1 MRKLASFVATLL
13 IISILIFF
21 MFNILPGNPALS
33 ILGTEADPGQVALLE
48 AQLGLDAPLP
58 NRYFDWVTGIFTGDF
73 GESYRYSMPVFDVIA
88 ERIPLSL
95 FIGVYALAL
104 TVIIG
109 LPLGI
114 LIARTDGKWYS
125 LMMNII
131 TQLGIST
138 PSFWIG
144 FILIFVFA
152 VWLGWFPTYGFV
164 HWSESILGSLRSF
177 FLPAFAIAI
186 TNIAVVI
193 RYLRNSILDE
203 YQKEYIKLARMKGL
217 NARETTYRHVLRN
230 SIMPVLTIVG
240 LITADTMVGTI
251 IIENVFSLPGLGT
264 LLVSS
269 IEYRDFPL
277 IQTLVMIVAIIIII
291 VNLIVDVLYRVVD
304 PRVRL

>member
-1 MRKLASFVATLL
+1 
-13 IISILIFF
+13 

-33 ILGTEADPGQVALLE
+33 ILGTEADPGQVARLE

-95 FIGVYALAL
+95 FIGIYALAL

-125 LMMNII
+125 LVMNII

-144 FILIFVFA
+144 FLLIFVFA

-164 HWSESILGSLRSF
+164 HWSESFVGTLRSL

-217 NARETTYRHVLRN
+217 TARATTYRHVLRN
-230 SIMPVLTIVG
+230 SIIPVLTIIG

-277 IQTLVMIVAIIIII
+277 IQTLVLIVAIIIII

-304 PRVRL
+304 PRVKL